1 MTFFRRAGLTGAVAG
16 TFIAAMI
23 AYRSAAPSA
32 TVPTG
37 SGAAK
42 PTPTATPR
50 GGSSQ
55 PSAHK
60 KNWQEDGPW
69 IASRQHFAG
78 ILPEDKCPSLED
90 KAISDALVRS
100 QVWCIPD
107 KNVKNQDVTVR
118 AMIAIVPDPVH
129 SHLALAFDRTIEAL
143 QLSAETMNYEM
154 DRYWLPWRPAT
165 PASSVGAA
173 EQRDADKRGKEPGLL
188 VFRWNGSVDDPAPK
202 VLYVFLVADTS
213 TSGVNGSQFSN
224 AVQYVLQVCGPP
236 GSGSDC
242 TNKNGPIFIMGPT
255 FSGSLA
261 SLRKLSDAPAQGGKN
276 FTAYSGTVSSLC
288 AIKYQGL
295 LDENFP
301 GDRLPPNCPKE
312 PAPSSTPTSS
322 PTPTPDPAPARHLT
336 VASLVGDAESM
347 VRAFIQELEDKG
359 NIDCKNTV
367 EVAILS
373 EASTAYGRSTEPK
386 PEGNPCP
393 YTSFRY
399 PREISNLRNASA
411 SSSAQPA
418 APPPQ
423 SQLTD
428 TPAYLPFTLA
438 DQQPNYGDEAP
449 DFSQAQGPLSKE
461 AVLMK
466 YAAELRREH
475 YKYVGI
481 IGTNVVDVLYL
492 VKFLRSA
499 CPDVRVFILD
509 SDLLFER
516 DLDNAPYIGTLAL
529 STYPLLG
536 HDPEWHDPRNS
547 IPRLPLSDQYE
558 QGLYNASLLAMQG
571 TLQDEPKPDAT
582 KPISSKT
589 DEIKADKTDLGGTA
603 QPRDVIEPFLG
614 INKKDFQSHV
624 LPIWLTAVGT
634 GGYWPIQL
642 IPHPGATVP
651 KVAMDSDDFSQAW
664 RLLSLLLA
672 AFAFM
677 QSWVLWSVPP
687 VGTRFHDFSLIN
699 EAPAQRFFFI
709 NLASAS
715 LACTLALFMAPA
727 LKFGMYADRTV
738 PAIAIVMLLAIATLV
753 VCNVYLWLL
762 LQRIRQT
769 DERDRANRFYFR
781 SACFSLLAW
790 AGAVLCVITWW
801 RLYADDPSHYGFFY
815 GYRSVNLASGVSP
828 LTPMLLLLCA
838 VFLWSMFEIWRLR
851 FDNRTRPW
859 LSQRDFPAKMEN
871 DIACSI
877 NEYLLRPNYR
887 VIFVL
892 VFAGWLFFLQ
902 PANPFELFE
911 KPEFGWI
918 YESLF
923 LIVVALMLS
932 SGLRL
937 AQTWEQLQHLL
948 RQLER
953 SPIRGF
959 LGQLKEFS
967 WSPIWQSGGQPAE
980 WTNMARSFEVMQR
993 IKTCNK
999 ELDPDLSK
1007 HVDGALSKLGEV
1019 RSQVRSASL
1028 ESFTGPSALKQGLA
1042 RVGEIA
1048 TSAFKKSA
1056 TAAAPTSAEDPIV
1069 SFRTLEKLSVE
1080 LQDSLVTVL
1089 EDIMMIL
1096 QKRWTTECYE
1106 PAGLNEA
1113 SKEDQSVVVNC
1124 CKDEPDEKRKSVA
1137 RLEEYVALRYV
1148 AFIRGVLVNIRLWL
1162 ILQAIVFSLVLSSL
1176 NVYSFEPHR
1185 SLVWSFTALFVL
1197 IGAIAVLVLMD
1208 VHKDPIIS
1216 RITGTKPNKLDLQ
1229 FFIRIAALG
1238 AVPLLTLLATHFPSI
1253 GHYLLSLFQ
1262 PGLEALK

>member
-1 MTFFRRAGLTGAVAG
+1 
-16 TFIAAMI
+16 
-23 AYRSAAPSA
+23 
-32 TVPTG
+32 
-37 SGAAK
+37 
-42 PTPTATPR
+42 
-50 GGSSQ
+50 
-55 PSAHK
+55 
-60 KNWQEDGPW
+60 
-69 IASRQHFAG
+69 
-78 ILPEDKCPSLED
+78 
-90 KAISDALVRS
+90 VR
-100 QVWCIPD
+100 
-107 KNVKNQDVTVR
+107 
-118 AMIAIVPDPVH
+118 
-129 SHLALAFDRTIEAL
+129 E
-143 QLSAETMNYEM
+143 
-154 DRYWLPWRPAT
+154 
-165 PASSVGAA
+165 
-173 EQRDADKRGKEPGLL
+173 
-188 VFRWNGSVDDPAPK
+188 
-202 VLYVFLVADTS
+202 
-213 TSGVNGSQFSN
+213 
-224 AVQYVLQVCGPP
+224 
-236 GSGSDC
+236 
-242 TNKNGPIFIMGPT
+242 
-255 FSGSLA
+255 
-261 SLRKLSDAPAQGGKN
+261 
-276 FTAYSGTVSSLC
+276 
-288 AIKYQGL
+288 
-295 LDENFP
+295 
-301 GDRLPPNCPKE
+301 
-312 PAPSSTPTSS
+312 
-322 PTPTPDPAPARHLT
+322 
-336 VASLVGDAESM
+336 
-347 VRAFIQELEDKG
+347 FIQELQEKG
-359 NIDCKNTV
+359 NIDCESSV

-373 EASTAYGRSTEPK
+373 EASTAYGKSTEAK
-386 PEGNPCP
+386 RQGNSCA

-423 SQLTD
+423 SQMID

-536 HDPEWHDPRNS
+536 HDPEWHHPRNS
-547 IPRLPLSDQYE
+547 IPRLPFADQYE

-571 TLQDEPKPDAT
+571 ALQGEPRPVAT
-582 KPISSKT
+582 KPDSAKT
-589 DEIKADKTDLGGTA
+589 DETKPDKTDLGAPA
-603 QPRDVIEPFLG
+603 QPRDAIEPFLG
-614 INKKDFQSHV
+614 INAKDFQSHV

-634 GGYWPIQL
+634 GGYWPIEL
-642 IPHPGATVP
+642 IPHPGAKVP
-651 KVAMDSDDFSQAW
+651 QVAMDSDDFSQAW
-664 RLLSLLLA
+664 RLLSLLLT

-677 QSWVLWSVPP
+677 QSWVLWTVPP

-709 NLASAS
+709 NLASAT
-715 LACTLALFMAPA
+715 LACTLGLFMAPA

-769 DERDRANRFYFR
+769 DERDGANRFYLR

-790 AGAVLCVITWW
+790 AGAVLCVATWW
-801 RLYADDPSHYGFFY
+801 RLYDDDPTHYGFFY

-859 LSQRDFPAKMEN
+859 LSPRDFPAKMEN
-871 DIACSI
+871 DIAGSI

-902 PANPFELFE
+902 PAHPFELFE
-911 KPEFGWI
+911 KPEFGWV

-953 SPIRGF
+953 SPMRGF

-967 WSPIWQSGGQPAE
+967 WSPIWQSGGQTAE

-993 IKTCNK
+993 IKTCNQ
-999 ELDPDLSK
+999 ELDANLSQ
-1007 HVDGALSKLGEV
+1007 HVDGALSKLSEV
-1019 RSQVRSASL
+1019 RSQVRSSSL
-1028 ESFTGPSALKQGLA
+1028 ESFTGPSALKQGLVRA
-1042 RVGEIA
+1042 GEFA

-1056 TAAAPTSAEDPIV
+1056 TPAAPAAPDPIA
-1069 SFRTLEKLSVE
+1069 SFRTLEKLSVQ
-1080 LQDSLVTVL
+1080 LQDGLVTVL
-1089 EDIMMIL
+1089 EDIMRIL
-1096 QKRWTTECYE
+1096 QNRWTTECYE

-1124 CKDEPDEKRKSVA
+1124 CKDEPDEKLKSVA

-1216 RITGTKPNKLDLQ
+1216 RITGTKPNKLDFQ
-1229 FFIRIAALG
+1229 FFVRVAALG

-1253 GHYLLSLFQ
+1253 GHYLLSFFQ